1 MRHID
6 QMAVSAARGEIKLD
20 DFIEQFEPFILK
32 TASKC
37 TGRFVSK
44 TDDEWS
50 VSLSAFSE
58 SVFDYSMDKGSF
70 LSFAG
75 LVIKRRCVDLLRSRK
90 RLDAELSVDPGLFGD
105 GEAEENTANVK
116 NEIAGKIA
124 SSAGDEQQ
132 NLRYEIESVNA
143 VFGAY
148 GFSFFDLTYC
158 SPKSYKTKAAC
169 AKAVRYILR
178 NPIVMEQLKNS
189 KLLPLKTIQKNTDIP
204 RKLLE
209 NHRKYIIAAVE
220 ILAGDY
226 PYLAEYMRSI
236 REET

>member
-1 MRHID
+1 
-6 QMAVSAARGEIKLD
+6 MAVSAARGEIKLD
-20 DFIEQFEPFILK
+20 DFIRQFEPFILK

-37 TGRFVSK
+37 TGKFVYR

-50 VSLSAFSE
+50 VSLTAFSE
-58 SVFDYSMDKGSF
+58 AVFDYSIDKGSF

-75 LVIKRRCVDLLRSRK
+75 LVIKRRCADYKRSQKRK
-90 RLDAELSVDPGLFGD
+90 EAEFSVDPGLFGD
-105 GEAEENTANVK
+105 GEAEENTASIK
-116 NEIAGKIA
+116 NEITGRIA
-124 SSAGDEQQ
+124 SSDGEDQK
-132 NLRYEIESVNA
+132 NLCYEIDSANEA
-143 VFGAY
+143 FGAY
-148 GFSFFDLTYC
+148 GFSFFDLTAC

-169 AKAVRYILR
+169 AKAVRFILK
-178 NPIVMEQLKNS
+178 NPIILEQLKAS
-189 KLLPLKTIQKNTDIP
+189 KLLPIKVIHKNTDIP

-226 PYLAEYMRSI
+226 PYLAEYMRFI